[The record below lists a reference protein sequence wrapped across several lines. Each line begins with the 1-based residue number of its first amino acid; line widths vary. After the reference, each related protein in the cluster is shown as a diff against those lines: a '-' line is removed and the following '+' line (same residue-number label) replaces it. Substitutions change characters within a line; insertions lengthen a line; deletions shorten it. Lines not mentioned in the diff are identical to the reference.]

1 MRKSLLLVIIT
12 TQDKQN
18 AELLNIFFFSDSVKN
33 IKIPTFSKT
42 SPLAEILSDP
52 TLKAILKYKN
62 HRSIVAIRNAN
73 NNSFFYFYE
82 VSIEEVYEEIW
93 KLSPRRSAQSTDISI
108 RVLKENA
115 DILTDYICGFFN
127 ESIKKSTFPSILTNA
142 NITPVFK
149 KGYRVSTENYRHV
162 SILSVTSK
170 FFEKLLYKQI
180 KILIDPLLSK
190 YQCTFRKGFSA

>member
-1 MRKSLLLVIIT
+1 MRKSVLLVIIT
-12 TQDKQN
+12 TQDRQN
-18 AELLNIFFFSDSVKN
+18 AELLNIFFSDSVKS
-33 IKIPTFSKT
+33 IKIPKFSKT
-42 SPLAEILSDP
+42 GPLAEILSDP

-93 KLSPRRSAQSTDISI
+93 KLSPRKSAQSTDISI

-127 ESIKKSTFPSILTNA
+127 ESIKNSTFPSILTNA
-142 NITPVFK
+142 NITPVFQ
-149 KGYRVSTENYRHV
+149 KGYKGSKENYRNV
-162 SILSVTSK
+162 NIWSVTSK
-170 FFEKLLYKQI
+170 FFENYSINK
-180 KILIDPLLSK
+180 
-190 YQCTFRKGFSA
+190 

>member
-1 MRKSLLLVIIT
+1 MLIFLFYTPSKHNEIRAFWGVPNRNIDQKRANLLFSIIFKILSIISSFEEQLNLYYLTKPSQMRKSLLLVIIT

-82 VSIEEVYEEIW
+82 VSIEEVYEEI
-93 KLSPRRSAQSTDISI
+93 
-108 RVLKENA
+108 
-115 DILTDYICGFFN
+115 
-127 ESIKKSTFPSILTNA
+127 
-142 NITPVFK
+142 
-149 KGYRVSTENYRHV
+149 
-162 SILSVTSK
+162 
-170 FFEKLLYKQI
+170 
-180 KILIDPLLSK
+180 
-190 YQCTFRKGFSA
+190 

>member
-1 MRKSLLLVIIT
+1 MRKSVLLVIIT
-12 TQDKQN
+12 TQDRQN
-18 AELLNIFFFSDSVKN
+18 AELLNIFFSDSVKS
-33 IKIPTFSKT
+33 IKIPKFSKT

-62 HRSIVAIRNAN
+62 HQSIFAIRNAN
-73 NNSFFYFYE
+73 NNSLFHFYE

-93 KLSPRRSAQSTDISI
+93 KLSPRKSAQSTDISI

-142 NITPVFK
+142 NVTPVFK

-180 KILIDPLLSK
+180 KIFIDPLLSK
-190 YQCTFRKGFSA
+190 YQCAFRKGFSA